1 VTFQGQT
8 LRVRFR
14 AIDPIR
20 FPTGKA
26 GNTLRGA
33 FGFAAGSRVFR
44 PVQTEGPS
52 GLADPPRRFVFR
64 AHHLDGATIA
74 PGQTF
79 HFDVHL
85 FYATPEDVAE
95 FRRIFDQLA
104 HAGLG
109 AGRARLAKERIDVST
124 PLLFPLAADPAEI
137 PRVHLRFVTPTEIK
151 SGGGLAPR
159 PGFPILL
166 ARIRDRLSTLRA
178 LYGPGPLE
186 IDFKGLAA
194 AAAAVR
200 MTRCDLQHTAVE
212 RRSSRTGETHP
223 LGGFTG
229 EAVYEGVLAP
239 FGPWIRA
246 AEFTGVGRH
255 TVWGNGVLEI
265 VEPQTNTD

>member
-1 VTFQGQT
+1 MTLQGQT
-8 LRVRFR
+8 LRVHFR
-14 AIDPIR
+14 AIDPIH
-20 FPTGKA
+20 FPAGKA

-33 FGFAAGSRVFR
+33 FGFAAGTRVFR

-64 AHHLDGATIA
+64 AHHLDGTAIA
-74 PGQTF
+74 PGLTF

-85 FYATPEDVAE
+85 FYATTEDIAE
-95 FRRIFDQLA
+95 FRRIFDTLSRS
-104 HAGLG
+104 GLG
-109 AGRARLAKERIDVST
+109 AARARVERERIEVST
-124 PLLFPLAADPAEI
+124 PLFFPLTPDATEI
-137 PRVHLRFVTPTEIK
+137 PRVHVRFVTPTEIK
-151 SGGGLAPR
+151 SGGALAPR
-159 PGFPILL
+159 PEFPILL

-200 MTRCDLQHTAVE
+200 MTRCDLRHTTVE
-212 RRSSRTGETHP
+212 RHSSRTGQTHP

-239 FGPWIRA
+239 FLPWLRA

-255 TVWGNGVLEI
+255 TVWGNGVLEV
-265 VEPQTNTD
+265 VEPPTAG